1 MVSGGAIE
9 APPAENIT
17 RSQRTAL
24 DQPGGG
30 VEPSRHFQANADFSP
45 RALSPPE
52 HPDRAALPRN
62 SAATREKSRGLHF
75 PCRVPAEEYDLVG
88 MGELF
93 QSQSHPTPWPH
104 PTPWLSGHK
113 SNPALQTRFMKL
125 KNTALAA
132 LTCAALIGSAALS
145 QADVLVSETF
155 DYDDGPLDG
164 QNGGIGFNGAWTS
177 TTNVTSGVVEG
188 NAPSFRLFSSLFGSS
203 GTLWVSF
210 DWGNSAA
217 PTQNEAYGGLTF
229 YAGAT
234 DGGFTEGPGGTERFL
249 IGNTWGPIE
258 DFDVWRMS
266 GSAPTLELNHPDM
279 KTAVAKITL
288 GTGATSTVE
297 LWVGAT
303 GSPVNVSGPAMA
315 TSTGRNLEGLD
326 GIRIMGQDFGD
337 GGPNQAFD
345 NLIIGETMFDV
356 GAIPEPT
363 TALLGGL
370 GLLALLRRR
379 R

>member
-1 MVSGGAIE
+1 
-9 APPAENIT
+9 
-17 RSQRTAL
+17 
-24 DQPGGG
+24 
-30 VEPSRHFQANADFSP
+30 
-45 RALSPPE
+45 
-52 HPDRAALPRN
+52 
-62 SAATREKSRGLHF
+62 
-75 PCRVPAEEYDLVG
+75 
-88 MGELF
+88 
-93 QSQSHPTPWPH
+93 
-104 PTPWLSGHK
+104 
-113 SNPALQTRFMKL
+113 MKP
-125 KNTALAA
+125 KNTPLAV
-132 LTCAALIGSAALS
+132 LTCAAVIGSVAISPAAILIS
-145 QADVLVSETF
+145 DRF
-155 DYDDGPLDG
+155 DYSDGSLNG
-164 QNGGIGFNGAWTS
+164 QNGGTGFSGAWTS
-177 TTNVTSGVVEG
+177 TVNVASGVVGG
-188 NAPSFRLFSSLFGSS
+188 NAPSFRLFSSPLGSS

-210 DWGNSAA
+210 DWAYESA
-217 PTQNEAYGGLTF
+217 PTQNGAYGGLTF

-326 GIRIMGQDFGD
+326 GIRIMGQDFGV